1 MHAVVMN
8 LLSTKTVIKMKIV
21 QMILA
26 AAACSI
32 ASGFTFAQ
40 VKSSSART
48 SLNAVDVIGLDPSV
62 ADPNILT
69 AAGAAVAA
77 AFTATIGLNNK
88 NARSDIVKNPST
100 PEPTIDVSIPY
111 NAAALLA
118 YNACDESAK
127 KKVTF
132 DDFQALYEAQMVAEV
147 KVKVQERNI
156 ADTLA
161 EMQTVLEACEKNAA
175 AAKDEVDALIGAKE
189 VEA

>member
-1 MHAVVMN
+1 M
-8 LLSTKTVIKMKIV
+8 KMIV
-21 QMILA
+21 QIMILA
-26 AAACSI
+26 AVACSI
-32 ASGFTFAQ
+32 ASGFATHQ

-48 SLNAVDVIGLDPSV
+48 SLNAVDVVGLDPSV

-77 AFTATIGLNNK
+77 AFTAAIGLNNK

-100 PEPTIDVSIPY
+100 PDPTIDVSIPY

-118 YNACDESAK
+118 YNACDKSAK

-132 DDFQALYEAQMVAEV
+132 DEFQALYEAQMVAEV
-147 KVKVQERNI
+147 KVKVQKRNI
-156 ADTLA
+156 ADVLA
-161 EMQTVLEACEKNAA
+161 EMNSVLEACEKDAA
-175 AAKDEVDALIGAKE
+175 AAKDEVDALFGAKE

>member
-1 MHAVVMN
+1 MGYGIESSK
-8 LLSTKTVIKMKIV
+8 STTTVIKMKMIV
-21 QMILA
+21 QIMILA

-32 ASGFTFAQ
+32 ASGFTIPPH
-40 VKSSSART
+40 VKCSSART
-48 SLNAVDVIGLDPSV
+48 PSLNAVDVAGLDLSV

-77 AFTATIGLNNK
+77 AFSAAIGLNNK
-88 NARSDIVKNPST
+88 NARSDIVKNASTLEPS
-100 PEPTIDVSIPY
+100 IDVSIPY

-147 KVKVQERNI
+147 KVKVQKRNI
-156 ADTLA
+156 ADVLA
-161 EMQTVLEACEKNAA
+161 EMNSVLEACEKDAA
-175 AAKDEVDALIGAKE
+175 AAKDEVDALIGA
-189 VEA
+189 

>member
-1 MHAVVMN
+1 MM
-8 LLSTKTVIKMKIV
+8 IV
-21 QMILA
+21 QIMILA
-26 AAACSI
+26 AAAFGI
-32 ASGFTFAQ
+32 ASGFSIPPQ
-40 VKSSSART
+40 VKCSSART
-48 SLNAVDVIGLDPSV
+48 PSCLNAVDVVGLDPTV

-77 AFTATIGLNNK
+77 AFTAAIGLNNK

-118 YNACDESAK
+118 YNVCDESAK

-147 KVKVQERNI
+147 KVKVQKRNI
-156 ADTLA
+156 ADVLA
-161 EMQTVLEACEKNAA
+161 EMNSVLEACEKDAA
-175 AAKDEVDALIGAKE
+175 AAKDEVDALIG
-189 VEA
+189 V